1 MTSVRQQAG
10 PGASRMTPA
19 RAARPGLT
27 RWLPWLGYALALAL
41 APLVLG
47 SNRWVNM
54 LSQMGCLIIICL
66 SYNIKMGQGGMLS
79 FGHAAYTGLG
89 TFAVALSINH
99 VSEQGLS
106 LPLPFMPLA
115 GGIFAALVSIPL
127 GYVSTKKAGV
137 TFAMISLGIGEL
149 LGAIAFMLPGVFGGD
164 SGISVD
170 RVYGEPFFGL
180 SFGPQIQVYYLIA
193 AYCFVCTALMY
204 MFTATPLGRMLN
216 AVRDNPERV
225 AFIGYN
231 TQWVRWFSF
240 VVSGFFGGVGGGL
253 LIINFEIFNSADAM
267 GLMTTGAYLL
277 FTFLGGATLFFG
289 PILGAVLMVL
299 AMVLMS
305 ELTSAW
311 LLYLGLVFL
320 LMVMYAPGGV
330 ASIIVAHARVLRSG
344 RWRPLLLLYAGL
356 LLAGAVLLLGA
367 SALVEMVYHHQ
378 LDAAMGSEVRYLRW
392 TLDTASAATW
402 LGMAALAAAGAGA
415 LELARRRFLRAWDAE
430 QDTKQAGTP
439 PLQEPA

>member
-1 MTSVRQQAG
+1 
-10 PGASRMTPA
+10 MTPTLVA
-19 RAARPGLT
+19 KPGLA
-27 RWLPWLGYALALAL
+27 RWLPWLGYALVLGL
-41 APLVLG
+41 APIVLD

-54 LSQMGCLIIICL
+54 LSQMGCLVIICL
-66 SYNIKMGQGGMLS
+66 SYNMKMGQGGMLS

-89 TFAVALSINH
+89 TFAVAVSINY
-99 VSEQGLS
+99 VSDHGIGI
-106 LPLPFMPLA
+106 PLVLMPLA
-115 GGIFAALVSIPL
+115 GGVFAALVSVPL

-149 LGAIAFMLPGVFGGD
+149 IGATAFMLPGVFGGD
-164 SGISVD
+164 SGISID
-170 RVYGEPFFGL
+170 RVYGEPFFGF
-180 SFGPQIQVYYLIA
+180 SFGPQIQVYYLVA
-193 AYCFVCTALMY
+193 VYCLACTALMY
-204 MFTATPLGRMLN
+204 AFTATPLGRMLN

-289 PILGAVLMVL
+289 PIIGAVLMVL

-330 ASIIVAHARVLRSG
+330 ASIIQANARMLRTGNWRRLVA
-344 RWRPLLLLYAGL
+344 PYAGL
-356 LLAGAVLLLGA
+356 LAAAAIMMLGV
-367 SALVEMVYHHQ
+367 SALIEMVYHHQ
-378 LDAAMGSEVRYLRW
+378 LNAAMGPEVRYLGW
-392 TLDTASAATW
+392 SLNTASAATW
-402 LGMAALAAAGAGA
+402 LGMVAVAVAGGVG
-415 LELARRRFLRAWDAE
+415 LELVRRRFVVAWDEAQA
-430 QDTKQAGTP
+430 QDQAQGGALP
-439 PLQEPA
+439 QEEPA

>member
-1 MTSVRQQAG
+1 
-10 PGASRMTPA
+10 MTPA
-19 RAARPGLT
+19 LAARPGVA
-27 RWLPWLGYALALAL
+27 RWLPWLGYALVLGL
-41 APLVLG
+41 APIVLD

-89 TFAVALSINH
+89 TFAVAVSINY
-99 VSEQGLS
+99 VSDHGIGI
-106 LPLPFMPLA
+106 PLVFMPLA
-115 GGIFAALVSIPL
+115 GGVFAALVSVPL

-149 LGAIAFMLPGVFGGD
+149 VGATAFMLPGVFGGD
-164 SGISVD
+164 SGISID

-180 SFGPQIQVYYLIA
+180 SFGPQIQVYYLVA
-193 AYCFVCTALMY
+193 AYCLACTALMY
-204 MFTATPLGRMLN
+204 AFTATPLGRMLN

-289 PILGAVLMVL
+289 PIIGAVLMVL

-330 ASIIVAHARVLRSG
+330 ASIIQANARMLRTG
-344 RWRPLLLLYAGL
+344 RWRRLAAPYAGL
-356 LLAGAVLLLGA
+356 LAAAAIMMLGV
-367 SALVEMVYHHQ
+367 SALIEMVYHHQ
-378 LDAAMGSEVRYLRW
+378 LNAAMGPEVRYLGW
-392 TLDTASAATW
+392 SLDTASAATW
-402 LGMAALAAAGAGA
+402 LGMVALAVAGGIV
-415 LELARRRFLRAWDAE
+415 LELVRRRFIVAWDEA
-430 QDTKQAGTP
+430 QAQAQGGALP
-439 PLQEPA
+439 QEEPA